1 MVKELKDR
9 FRARIRVA
17 PEIAVSSPEEVRRIN
32 HPDISRKPVK
42 FIDKR
47 NRPQ

>member
-1 MVKELKDR
+1 M
-9 FRARIRVA
+9 ARR
-17 PEIAVSSPEEVRRIN
+17 SSVETLPEEVRRIN

>member
-1 MVKELKDR
+1 M
-9 FRARIRVA
+9 
-17 PEIAVSSPEEVRRIN
+17 PPEEARRIN
-32 HPDISRKPVK
+32 HPDIRRKPVK